1 MVGGEILEGFLI
13 MSSKRKLSKK
23 QRDCILDIIEKF
35 KTKYIVEVTPTMEK
49 NLGKDL
55 LWRFIV
61 EKSEG
66 RLFIQSS
73 RNRVILDNL
82 LIEILTPILEGLS
95 KDTKDKVR
103 KLFY

>member
-1 MVGGEILEGFLI
+1 

-55 LWRFIV
+55 LW
-61 EKSEG
+61 
-66 RLFIQSS
+66 
-73 RNRVILDNL
+73 
-82 LIEILTPILEGLS
+82 
-95 KDTKDKVR
+95 
-103 KLFY
+103 